1 MPWDRGSGDEPST
14 EAEALLSGSP
24 QTSSL
29 PLHGKLTA
37 SHSTQLD
44 LKVEVVGL

>member
-1 MPWDRGSGDEPST
+1 MPWDRGSGDEPSA
-14 EAEALLSGSP
+14 EAEALLSGPP

-29 PLHGKLTA
+29 PLHRKLTA
-37 SHSTQLD
+37 FHSTQLD